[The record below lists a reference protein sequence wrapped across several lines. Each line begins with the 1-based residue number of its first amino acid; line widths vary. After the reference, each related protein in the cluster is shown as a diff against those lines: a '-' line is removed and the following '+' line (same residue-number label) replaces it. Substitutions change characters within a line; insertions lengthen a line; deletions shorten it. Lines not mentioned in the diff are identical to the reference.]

1 MQTVIEDFQRAVDTA
16 VAQFAGFSEADTS
29 VPMAAGKWSRK
40 QLLGH
45 LIDSAANNHQ
55 RFIRAQL
62 NGPKAFP
69 GYEQEVWVERNGYS
83 DAAWSEL
90 VALWQAYNRHLLRVL
105 ARIPAEQFDVVCT
118 VGDNP
123 PMTLG
128 YIAEDY
134 VRHLKHHLQQLLS

>member
-1 MQTVIEDFQRAVDTA
+1 MQTVFEDLRRAVDEA
-16 VAQFAGFSEADTS
+16 AAQFAQLNDAETSAPLAAD
-29 VPMAAGKWSRK
+29 KWSRK

-62 NGPKAFP
+62 DGPHAFP
-69 GYEQEVWVERNGYS
+69 GYEQEVWVERNGYTEATWS
-83 DAAWSEL
+83 DL
-90 VALWQAYNRHLLRVL
+90 VALWQAYNRHLLRVI
-105 ARIPAEQFDVVCT
+105 ARIPQDKLDVTCT

-128 YIAEDY
+128 FIAEDY